1 MADVFQLALG
11 KGKNLDERVR
21 LLSTLIVGLLNALS
35 EESPEI
41 LDSVLTFL
49 HRLEKEVIGEKD
61 HARQENAVKE
71 AIGLIQGV
79 ILYSK

>member
-11 KGKNLDERVR
+11 KGTNLDERVR

-49 HRLEKEVIGEKD
+49 HRLEKDVIEEKD
-61 HARQENAVKE
+61 HARHQNAVKE